1 MARWIQIV
9 RKENCDRC
17 LRSFRVVN
25 YHSKNKC
32 RSCYNKIWID
42 NKRGL
47 DPDKNLKAAGKTYTD
62 QSGLIKIVEEKC
74 LGCKLLWNSIND
86 KGKKVVL
93 QASGMCRACYNINY
107 KLTSSFRC
115 KRCGND
121 MGKKIKGICSLCKI
135 EIESYK
141 PPSQRS
147 IRIPKKININRET
160 KEDLRKLMNRYKFGL
175 NTPID
180 PFILTNIY
188 LDIVWSSENENK
200 NQFYFDQF
208 DQENQII
215 AMLKILKIVYDEC

>member
-1 MARWIQIV
+1 MARWIQIE
-9 RKENCDRC
+9 RKENCVRC
-17 LRSFRVVN
+17 LRSFRLVN

-42 NKRGL
+42 TKRGL
-47 DPDKNLKAAGKTYTD
+47 IAGKTASKTYINEG
-62 QSGLIKIVEEKC
+62 GLVKPVEDNC
-74 LGCKLLWNSIND
+74 RGCKLLWNSVND

-93 QASGMCRACYNINY
+93 QASGMCRQCYNINY

-147 IRIPKKININRET
+147 ISIPKKVNMNRET

-188 LDIVWSSENENK
+188 LDVVSSSENENK

-215 AMLKILKIVYDEC
+215 GMLKILKIVYDEC

>member
-1 MARWIQIV
+1 
-9 RKENCDRC
+9 
-17 LRSFRVVN
+17 
-25 YHSKNKC
+25 
-32 RSCYNKIWID
+32 
-42 NKRGL
+42 
-47 DPDKNLKAAGKTYTD
+47 
-62 QSGLIKIVEEKC
+62 
-74 LGCKLLWNSIND
+74 
-86 KGKKVVL
+86 
-93 QASGMCRACYNINY
+93 
-107 KLTSSFRC
+107 
-115 KRCGND
+115 